1 MNLGSG
7 IRDPEKTY
15 SGSRIQ
21 GSKRH
26 RIPDPQHCKFQLSK
40 RLVNFLLRCY
50 ILLQLSNLFAS
61 FGVMPIDGVLLPVL
75 DVDILYYEA
84 L

>member
-21 GSKRH
+21 GSKRQ
-26 RIPDPQHCKFQLSK
+26 RIPDPEHCSWIRIRHYLYGSGS
-40 RLVNFLLRCY
+40 R
-50 ILLQLSNLFAS
+50 SGS
-61 FGVMPIDGVLLPVL
+61 FHHCAKSEGTLISTVL
-75 DVDILYYEA
+75 YFKK
-84 L
+84 